1 MTRPDP
7 SPGRRPS
14 LRPLRLASISVV
26 FASGPAAGGGEPVSA
41 NGSAA
46 AQIIAPITIA
56 READLDFGT
65 LAVASDSAGTVT
77 IAPLTGGIRYTG
89 GVSGICAAAC
99 PPPHPAR
106 FSVKGEPGRTYAVSV
121 PTALSILPA
130 GGTGGQPVTVD
141 TLTVGTVSN
150 PGDPGGVLSATGV
163 DGFEI
168 GGTLHLPA
176 NAPAGRYSSQV
187 PVVVSYP

>member
-1 MTRPDP
+1 M
-7 SPGRRPS
+7 
-14 LRPLRLASISVV
+14 V
-26 FASGPAAGGGEPVSA
+26 FASGPAAGGGEPASA
-41 NGSAA
+41 SGSAA

-65 LAVASDSAGTVT
+65 LVVSADAAGSVT
-77 IAPLTGGIRYTG
+77 IAPLAGGVRYDG

-106 FSVKGEPGRTYAVSV
+106 FSVKGEPGRSYAVTV
-121 PTALSILPA
+121 PPALSILPVDGA
-130 GGTGGQPVTVD
+130 LGPPVTVD
-141 TLTVGTVSN
+141 ALTVGTVSN
-150 PGDPGGVLSATGV
+150 PGDAAGMLSADGA

-176 NAPAGRYSSQV
+176 HAPAGRYTTQV